1 MEKNLSTRLK
11 SVLIMLLSFFS
22 TGLIFAQDK
31 GADLTVDINTN
42 KGGGAGEWY
51 TNPTY
56 LIIGGVVLIII
67 IALIMRGGGSKN

>member
-1 MEKNLSTRLK
+1 MATNLSNRLR
-11 SVLIMLLSFFS
+11 SVFIMLLSFLS

-31 GADLTVDINTN
+31 GADLTVDVNTH
-42 KGGGAGEWY
+42 KTTTTTEWY

>member
-1 MEKNLSTRLK
+1 MATNLSNRLR
-11 SVLIMLLSFFS
+11 SVFIMLLSFLS

-31 GADLTVDINTN
+31 GADLTVDVNTH
-42 KGGGAGEWY
+42 KTTTTEWY